1 MDSQPTRTFID
12 DLVSYFDQKAEV
24 QAAYFAFLYSSVS
37 ETHDLVLGV
46 EHTGALEGIKTM
58 TLFIKRVYL
67 QDSPMYFA
75 STEDDPATFALVKEQ
90 GLLFFS
96 RQQETV
102 VAQELLKR
110 LFNQASGDEA
120 LVQAV
125 REHGVYAMVDKE
137 QLQQKKLVVQS
148 FSKGEATFTP
158 LFSSANMVPLGGLT
172 ALPPGQVLARLTWA
186 QHLAGAAPRT
196 VLLNPDTAFET
207 ALEL

>member
-1 MDSQPTRTFID
+1 MDSQPTRTLID

-37 ETHDLVLGV
+37 KTHDLFLGV
-46 EHTGALEGIKTM
+46 EHTGELEGIKTM

-67 QDSPMYFA
+67 QDSPMYFT
-75 STEDDPATFALVKEQ
+75 SPEDDPDTFALVREQ

-110 LFNQASGDEA
+110 LFDQASGDEA

-125 REHGVYAMVDKE
+125 REHGVYAMVNAE

-148 FSKGEATFTP
+148 FSKDEATFTP

-172 ALPPGQVLARLTWA
+172 ALPPGLALAKLIWA
-186 QHLAGAAPRT
+186 KHLAGAPPRT
-196 VLLNPDTAFET
+196 VLLNPDTAFEA